1 MNVQLSAMLEAHESL
16 PADLSA
22 PSDARYLKRVHAE
35 HHTFF
40 VASTCRTTF
49 SLDIPSDASPAF
61 QVSLD
66 PPTSSPAPPTY
77 TYGQP
82 FNSINGQQP
91 NSTGSGVIGG
101 NKKGGLEWKVRLCLL
116 VAVAKPNTWAGKEG
130 VRIKGLV
137 RQGAKGE
144 WGSSW
149 VPTGGIGGLERVLE
163 SPSAS
168 SPGSHVN
175 GKGAGGGGAG
185 GVGGENEGE
194 KGKTKS
200 WGEFFASAFLGP
212 TENAFHDGDLDS
224 YSSDEDG
231 EEDGNGSDLDSS
243 SVSSGSPGMRGRAGN
258 GRKGKGGKGEE
269 DLGGGKDGWTELG
282 VEMVECE
289 VPVKVWP
296 GNTAFRAMDVLFDV

>member
-1 MNVQLSAMLEAHESL
+1 MLEAHESL
-16 PADLSA
+16 PADLSS

-35 HHTFF
+35 HHTSF
-40 VASTCRTTF
+40 VASTSRTTF

-66 PPTSSPAPPTY
+66 PPSTTTPPTY

-82 FNSINGQQP
+82 YNGTTSIP
-91 NSTGSGVIGG
+91 RSGAG
-101 NKKGGLEWKVRLCLL
+101 NKQGGLEWKVRLCLL

-137 RQGAKGE
+137 RDGAKGE

-149 VPTGGIGGLERVLE
+149 VPTGGIGGLERVLDA
-163 SPSAS
+163 PAAPNPS
-168 SPGSHVN
+168 SPALPGPGVN
-175 GKGAGGGGAG
+175 GKGAGGGG
-185 GVGGENEGE
+185 NEGE
-194 KGKTKS
+194 KAKPTKS

-212 TENAFHDGDLDS
+212 TENAFHDGDVDP
-224 YSSDEDG
+224 YSSDE
-231 EEDGNGSDLDSS
+231 NGSDGDDSS
-243 SVSSGSPGMRGRAGN
+243 FSSSDEPRGRTR
-258 GRKGKGGKGEE
+258 GRGGGGQGGGKGKGEE
-269 DLGGGKDGWTELG
+269 ELGGGKDGWTELG